1 MKNLENNIKDKIF
14 SNIYVIFG
22 EEEYLKNLYEKKL
35 TSAIISDELKMM
47 NFHIFEGKTIN
58 ISQIID
64 ACDTMPFMSQYRLVI
79 IKNSG
84 LLFEG
89 RKDDT
94 TNLEKYLHNMPKTT
108 IIIFIEEKIDKKLKI
123 CKTINNIGTFHQMNL
138 STESDL
144 INWILNIF
152 KDNNKNITSKEA
164 LYLIRN
170 VSYNMDV
177 LLNEINKL
185 ISFKNN
191 NNKITI
197 NDIDAICTKSIESK
211 IFELINFMANKNM
224 DKAIQTYQNLILNKT
239 SPFII
244 LNMIARQFRIILQ
257 TKYLYNKN
265 YNISSIASELGLKDF
280 IVKEA
285 IKQSKNFSIKILLQA
300 LQDCLNIDNK
310 IKTGQAP
317 DELSVEL
324 LIIKYTTI

>member
-164 LYLIRN
+164 L
-170 VSYNMDV
+170 
-177 LLNEINKL
+177 
-185 ISFKNN
+185 
-191 NNKITI
+191 
-197 NDIDAICTKSIESK
+197 
-211 IFELINFMANKNM
+211 
-224 DKAIQTYQNLILNKT
+224 
-239 SPFII
+239 
-244 LNMIARQFRIILQ
+244 
-257 TKYLYNKN
+257 
-265 YNISSIASELGLKDF
+265 
-280 IVKEA
+280 
-285 IKQSKNFSIKILLQA
+285 
-300 LQDCLNIDNK
+300 
-310 IKTGQAP
+310 
-317 DELSVEL
+317 
-324 LIIKYTTI
+324 